1 MVDKIAESK
10 EFKGELTEEHLKNV
24 ALFITNISPELAMK
38 AWESLTRANGE
49 AIAKMWSVNVSDGKS
64 FGNYIAEIVGNPQEN
79 VTPSLSK

>member
-1 MVDKIAESK
+1 
-10 EFKGELTEEHLKNV
+10 
-24 ALFITNISPELAMK
+24 MK